1 MDIITAT
8 IVSTFAKKV
17 GDSAFS
23 VVKTK
28 LTSLQNSN
36 KFNRA
41 LETYITISS
50 KKIEKVKTLFYDSV
64 PKNIYDFYQPLN
76 LAKNSGHFEQDEE
89 VINTSSVAFLMEKY
103 GNLLIV
109 GHGGSGKTFLFKYLF
124 LNSVS
129 EYYKIPIY
137 LELRNYNEYN
147 GSFINYLYDSL
158 KNSGFE
164 IEKDFFLETLKSDQY
179 IFFLDAFDEV
189 YPDKQNALSIEIKNF
204 CNRYSG
210 NKFVLSCR
218 FSEGFNDWSFVSEY
232 RMLGLKKED
241 AIALVSKID
250 IEQKWKSEFIND
262 LSESLYMKYESFASS
277 PLLLNI
283 MLLTYGATS
292 TLPDKLDK
300 FYEKAFESLF
310 YSHDLSKNRFRRKLE
325 SELTYEQIK
334 KIFSRICF
342 KTYQKSQYTFTFD
355 ELITIIEFEKRKE
368 TSNNKIQEVD
378 SQKLLHDLE
387 INLCMFV
394 KDGFN
399 YHFVHRSFQE
409 YFAATFIDNRNEIDQ
424 KKIFPILLEKKPITG
439 FSDDLENFW
448 EIMFQINPERFIDNA
463 IFNQINNLFT
473 QDIGPLEFFLDMYS
487 EITYSPATND
497 SMGLALGHNK
507 NSRYRSITI
516 LFIHFITKFSK
527 KEYPSKIVFSREKNK
542 EVNDSIDV
550 YLQNLSNNRTSS
562 FSLDSFTLVSNDL
575 IKNIITTNAE
585 SWWGTYQFPLILE
598 WKENYILSRDNDN
611 TNFLDEI

>member
-1 MDIITAT
+1 
-8 IVSTFAKKV
+8 
-17 GDSAFS
+17 
-23 VVKTK
+23 
-28 LTSLQNSN
+28 
-36 KFNRA
+36 
-41 LETYITISS
+41 
-50 KKIEKVKTLFYDSV
+50 
-64 PKNIYDFYQPLN
+64 
-76 LAKNSGHFEQDEE
+76 
-89 VINTSSVAFLMEKY
+89 
-103 GNLLIV
+103 
-109 GHGGSGKTFLFKYLF
+109 
-124 LNSVS
+124 
-129 EYYKIPIY
+129 
-137 LELRNYNEYN
+137 
-147 GSFINYLYDSL
+147 
-158 KNSGFE
+158 
-164 IEKDFFLETLKSDQY
+164 
-179 IFFLDAFDEV
+179 
-189 YPDKQNALSIEIKNF
+189 
-204 CNRYSG
+204 
-210 NKFVLSCR
+210 
-218 FSEGFNDWSFVSEY
+218 
-232 RMLGLKKED
+232 MLGLKKED

-497 SMGLALGHNK
+497 SMRLALGHNK
-507 NSRYRSITI
+507 NSKYRSITI

-562 FSLDSFTLVSNDL
+562 FSLDSFTFVSNDL